1 MTTTTKTQ
9 KAMSLKRRTHFNV
22 DRLRLCYKQPQQLF
36 DDVTSL
42 ENGDEMDCGYFRL
55 KVIDNGRASDNELPP
70 TNATALI
77 TYWDGSKD
85 VSMGELTLNNSA
97 KYKGRCFLSFAQPS
111 LYDCQ
116 GRDVC
121 TGEKYNHLCYLP
133 YVSDVLGL
141 QLNNITLLE
150 IAADSNYNPIP
161 AIRRLVHDH
170 QNYDMI
176 LRGKKVADANRKI
189 GGYYETYGRSRERQ
203 DRYPTLNFRSEKDP
217 EYPKLRI
224 YNKTREILESSG
236 KKYEEAWN
244 EYGNHA
250 VFRAEIE
257 LRNESYRQWL
267 SYIRQYK
274 AEWGYLEDAEHLL
287 LSEEYR
293 TAIWLYC
300 TRRMLYFK
308 PKGKRKKI
316 IDLADII
323 SGEA

>member
-1 MTTTTKTQ
+1 M
-9 KAMSLKRRTHFNV
+9 ALKRRINV
-22 DRLRLCYKQPQQLF
+22 NIDRLRLCYKQPQQLF
-36 DDVTSL
+36 TDITSV
-42 ENGDEMDCGYFRL
+42 ENGDEIDCGDFRL
-55 KVIDNGRASDNELPP
+55 RILDNGRTADNELPP
-70 TNATALI
+70 TNATVQI
-77 TYWDGSKD
+77 VFWDGSKD
-85 VSMGELTLNNSA
+85 VAFGDLELNNSP
-97 KYKGRCFLSFAQPS
+97 KYAGKCFLSLNQPA

-133 YVSDVLGL
+133 YITDTLGL

-150 IAADSNYNPIP
+150 IAADCNHNPIP

-267 SYIRQYK
+267 SYIHSIK
-274 AEWGYLEDAEHLL
+274 PEWGDLEATEHLL
-287 LSEEYR
+287 LGEEYR
-293 TAIWLYC
+293 TAIWLYW

-308 PKGKRKKI
+308 PKGKRKEV

-323 SGEA
+323 SGEVC

>member
-1 MTTTTKTQ
+1 MG
-9 KAMSLKRRTHFNV
+9 LKRRVNFNV

-36 DDVTSL
+36 EDVTSM
-42 ENGDEMDCGYFRL
+42 ENGDEIYCGDFRL
-55 KVIDNGRASDNELPP
+55 KVIDNGWAADNELPP

-133 YVSDVLGL
+133 YITDTLGL

-150 IAADSNYNPIP
+150 IAADTNVNPVP
-161 AIRRLVHDH
+161 SIRRYIHDYER
-170 QNYDMI
+170 YDMI
-176 LRGKKVADANRKI
+176 VNGKRVMDERRKI
-189 GGYYETYGRSRERQ
+189 DGYCEAYGSSRARI
-203 DRYPTLNFRSEKDP
+203 DRYPTLYFSQSKAEGL
-217 EYPKLRI
+217 KLRI
-224 YNKTREILESSG
+224 YNKSREIAEASG
-236 KKYEEAWN
+236 KQYEADWN

-250 VFRAEIE
+250 IYRAEVV
-257 LRNESYRQWL
+257 LRNEDYRQWL

-274 AEWGYLEDAEHLL
+274 AEWGDLEAAEALL

-293 TAIWLYC
+293 TAIWLYA
-300 TRRMLYFK
+300 TRRMLYFR
-308 PKGKRKKI
+308 PKGKRKEI

-323 SGEA
+323 SGGEA

>member
-1 MTTTTKTQ
+1 MG
-9 KAMSLKRRTHFNV
+9 LKRRVNFNV

-36 DDVTSL
+36 EDVTSM
-42 ENGDEMDCGYFRL
+42 ENGDEIYCGDFRL
-55 KVIDNGRASDNELPP
+55 KVIDNGRAADNELPP

-116 GRDVC
+116 SVDMS

-133 YVSDVLGL
+133 YITDTLGL

-150 IAADSNYNPIP
+150 IAADTNANPVP
-161 AIRRLVHDH
+161 AIRRLIRDYER
-170 QNYDMI
+170 YDMI
-176 LRGKKVADANRKI
+176 VNGKRVSSELRKI
-189 GGYYETYGRSRERQ
+189 DGYSEMYGRSRVRL
-203 DRYPTLNFRSEKDP
+203 DRYPTLYFGQSKADG
-217 EYPKLRI
+217 LRMRV
-224 YNKTREILESSG
+224 YNKSREIAEASG
-236 KKYEEAWN
+236 KKYEANWN

-250 VFRAEIE
+250 IYRVEVVI
-257 LRNESYRQWL
+257 RNEDYRQWL
-267 SYIRQYK
+267 SYIAPK
-274 AEWGYLEDAEHLL
+274 VPEWGDLEGAEHLIM
-287 LSEEYR
+287 SEEYR

>member
-1 MTTTTKTQ
+1 M
-9 KAMSLKRRTHFNV
+9 ALKRRIHFNV
-22 DRLRLCYKQPQQLF
+22 DRLRLCYRQPQQLF
-36 DDVTSL
+36 TDVTSL

-55 KVIDNGRASDNELPP
+55 KVIDNGRATDNELPP

-150 IAADSNYNPIP
+150 IAADCNHNPVP
-161 AIRRLVHDH
+161 AIRKYIRDYEH
-170 QNYDMI
+170 YDMI
-176 LRGKKVADANRKI
+176 MNGKRVADERRKI
-189 GGYYETYGRSRERQ
+189 DGYCEAYGSSRVRK
-203 DRYPTLNFRSEKDP
+203 DRYPTLYFGQSKSEGL
-217 EYPKLRI
+217 KLRI
-224 YNKTREILESSG
+224 YDKTKEIAEASG
-236 KKYEEAWN
+236 KQYEAEWN
-244 EYGNHA
+244 EYGDHSIYRLE
-250 VFRAEIE
+250 VVV
-257 LRNESYRQWL
+257 RNEDYRQWL
-267 SYIRQYK
+267 DYVRPIK
-274 AEWGYLEDAEHLL
+274 PEWGDLEAAEALL

-293 TAIWLYC
+293 TAVWLYA
-300 TRRMLYFK
+300 TRRMLYFR
-308 PKGKRKKI
+308 PKGKRKEI
-316 IDLADII
+316 VDLADII
-323 SGEA
+323 SSGEAC

>member
-1 MTTTTKTQ
+1 MM
-9 KAMSLKRRTHFNV
+9 ALKLRVNFNI
-22 DRLRLCYKQPQQLF
+22 DRLRLCYRQPQQLF
-36 DDVTSL
+36 TDVTSCDNDT
-42 ENGDEMDCGYFRL
+42 EIDCGDFRL
-55 KVIDNGRASDNELPP
+55 KIVDNGRTDDDEQQP
-70 TNATALI
+70 TNATAQI
-77 TYWDGSKD
+77 RYRDGDKD
-85 VSMGELTLNNSA
+85 VTFGILELNNSA
-97 KYKGRCFLSFAQPS
+97 KYRGKCFLSLDQPA

-133 YVSDVLGL
+133 YITSTLGL
-141 QLNNITLLE
+141 VLNNITLLE
-150 IAADSNYNPIP
+150 IAADTNVNPVP
-161 AIRRLVHDH
+161 TIRRMIHDH
-170 QNYDMI
+170 PNYDMI

-236 KKYEEAWN
+236 KKYEAAWN

-267 SYIRQYK
+267 SHIAPIK
-274 AEWGYLEDAEHLL
+274 PEWGCLEDAEHLL

-293 TAIWLYC
+293 TAIWLYW
-300 TRRMLYFK
+300 TRRMLYFR
-308 PKGKRKKI
+308 PKGRRKEV

-323 SGEA
+323 SGEAC